1 MNRQIKSPQKIN
13 PYAGHII
20 LKFNADWMHE
30 SIMSEMTVCDVIK
43 SKLNPSEHSL
53 PGGFPAARSLRYKSI
68 SLIRSSRSNGTVCLD
83 LKLWLW
89 YRSADCSGPCTTLSV
104 IMGRSGRFWKALQE
118 EEEETSRNTAHNS
131 VSGRTA
137 MEPRSCW
144 ATTLHYSSSHILTA
158 AACTWSKHRK
168 TNENNC
174 FIL

>member
-89 YRSADCSGPCTTLSV
+89 YRSADCSGPCATLSV
-104 IMGRSGRFWKALQE
+104 IMGRSGEILKGPAGGRGGDEQKHRAQQRL
-118 EEEETSRNTAHNS
+118 R
-131 VSGRTA
+131 RTA

-144 ATTLHYSSSHILTA
+144 ATTLHYSSSHILTT